1 MEESK
6 YVYLLHQRG
15 LFRVKVSSFDEARKH
30 EEELKLE
37 CVFYDQSKF
46 ICTDMALFSHRHK
59 LFMIGGDSTETAFY
73 RFVPSRFNEFPVKN
87 SEYLDERTTF
97 HGFKPVKRPRVVR
110 AENKIYI
117 LPDSVDNFHFQWFD
131 PAGSRF
137 HSLPPPPFDTRAD
150 GVYSVSGVLALRDF
164 IYLFIR
170 ESCGS
175 CARVFSFSSSGSAPA
190 MQSYSSSVSSS
201 ASVNQS
207 YSPSPS
213 PSVPSNEKLSYG
225 SPENE
230 VTGAPSIENQEKP
243 GRSSSSLV
251 SKRSDKEKGKQ
262 EEREIQEHDPVALA
276 RSLASNFEMNGLDKT
291 RDNALSRSFIRT
303 QLKAITYGLAMMD
316 RADAASEQRI
326 IREAEYAAVEAKVK
340 ALELQLEASNKAN
353 SAAQARLEALEHEK
367 IKLRET
373 VKAQRKQLRAK
384 DEELVSTR
392 DKAIQEWRQSEEF
405 RQIAR
410 SYAREN
416 MDSRKRQC
424 RSRD

>member
-1 MEESK
+1 MVCVFKIDFALEHKIQISFFD
-6 YVYLLHQRG
+6 QR
-15 LFRVKVSSFDEARKH
+15 VSSQILASRK
-30 EEELKLE
+30 
-37 CVFYDQSKF
+37 
-46 ICTDMALFSHRHK
+46 
-59 LFMIGGDSTETAFY
+59 
-73 RFVPSRFNEFPVKN
+73 
-87 SEYLDERTTF
+87 
-97 HGFKPVKRPRVVR
+97 
-110 AENKIYI
+110 
-117 LPDSVDNFHFQWFD
+117 FQED
-131 PAGSRF
+131 DIP
-137 HSLPPPPFDTRAD
+137 
-150 GVYSVSGVLALRDF
+150 
-164 IYLFIR
+164 FIR
-170 ESCGS
+170 ETCFTDV
-175 CARVFSFSSSGSAPA
+175 CLASAPA

-291 RDNALSRSFIRT
+291 GDNALSRSFIRT

-373 VKAQRKQLRAK
+373 VKALRKQLRAK

-405 RQIAR
+405 RQVAR